1 LLLINLRA
9 EQLNMVKFGA
19 SLLSWIL
26 PEWKAVEGAYAI
38 QKTAAAGFDVLEILL
53 PPSMKINTKT
63 VRKQLQE
70 HHIQAICSFNLPAN
84 CHIPFYPDQAYDAI
98 KSALN
103 KAAEL
108 ESTILAGVLHSGIGV
123 FSGSVKTAEETETV
137 VQVLAL
143 CADYAS
149 RLGVTMCLEPVN
161 RYESYVCT
169 CAADVLDL
177 VEQVG
182 STALALHLD
191 TFHMNIEEDNFR
203 DPVINSGSHL
213 KHMHI
218 TESNRGMPGEGNVH
232 WDDLFEALA
241 KINYDGALVL
251 ENFSSAINGMAERVN
266 LWHPSRYNAQDL
278 AEGSLAFIKQKAL
291 DYGL

>member
-1 LLLINLRA
+1 
-9 EQLNMVKFGA
+9 MVKFGA

-26 PEWKAVEGAYAI
+26 PDWKAIEGAYAI

-53 PPSMKINTKT
+53 PPSMNINTT
-63 VRKQLQE
+63 VVRKQLKE
-70 HHIQAICSFNLPAN
+70 HHIQAICSFNLPAS

-98 KSALN
+98 KSALE

-108 ESTILAGVLHSGIGV
+108 ESAILAGVLHSGIGV
-123 FSGSVKTAEETETV
+123 FSGAVKTAEETETV
-137 VQVLAL
+137 IQVLAL
-143 CADYAS
+143 CADYAG
-149 RLGVTMCLEPVN
+149 RLGITMCLEPVN

-177 VEQVG
+177 IEQVG
-182 STALALHLD
+182 SPALALHLD

-203 DPVINSGSHL
+203 DPVINSGAHL

-218 TESNRGMPGEGNVH
+218 TESNRGMPGEGNVD
-232 WDDLFEALA
+232 WDDLFEALV

-266 LWHPSRYNAQDL
+266 LWHPSRHNAQDL

>member
-1 LLLINLRA
+1 
-9 EQLNMVKFGA
+9 MVKFGA

-26 PEWKAVEGAYAI
+26 PDWKAIEGAYAI

-53 PPSMKINTKT
+53 PPSMNINTT
-63 VRKQLQE
+63 VVRKQLKE
-70 HHIQAICSFNLPAN
+70 HHIQAICSFNLPAS

-98 KSALN
+98 KSALE

-108 ESTILAGVLHSGIGV
+108 ESAILAGVLHSGIGV
-123 FSGSVKTAEETETV
+123 FSGAVKTAEETETV
-137 VQVLAL
+137 IQVLAL
-143 CADYAS
+143 CADYAG
-149 RLGVTMCLEPVN
+149 RLGITMCLEPVN

-177 VEQVG
+177 IEQVG
-182 STALALHLD
+182 SPALALHLD

-203 DPVINSGSHL
+203 DPVINSGGHL

-218 TESNRGMPGEGNVH
+218 TESNRGMPGEGNVD
-232 WDDLFEALA
+232 WDDLFEALV

-266 LWHPSRYNAQDL
+266 LWHPSRHNAQDL